1 MATARAEIQR
11 VLEEVIAPLVQADG
25 GRLFVLQLDDDLV
38 ALHLAGRF
46 SGCPGNDLVA
56 RRIIEPAIAAVAP
69 GVTCRIHSGARVP
82 EGSTLVEPRTSS

>member
-1 MATARAEIQR
+1 MGTAKAEIQR

-25 GRLFVLQLDDDLV
+25 GRLFVLKLDDDLV
-38 ALHLAGRF
+38 ELHLSGRF

-69 GVTCRIHSGARVP
+69 GVACRVYSGALVP
-82 EGSTLVEPRTSS
+82 EGSTLVEPKGS

>member
-1 MATARAEIQR
+1 MSTAKVEIQR

-25 GRLFVLQLDDDLV
+25 GRLFVLRIDDDSV
-38 ALHLAGRF
+38 DLHLAGRF

-69 GVTCRIHSGARVP
+69 GVACRVSSGARVP
-82 EGSTLVEPRTSS
+82 EGSTLVEPRTS

>member
-1 MATARAEIQR
+1 MGTAKAEIQR

-25 GRLFVLQLDDDLV
+25 GKLFVLKLDEDSV
-38 ALHLAGRF
+38 EIHLAGRF

-69 GVTCRIHSGARVP
+69 RVVCRITSGARVP
-82 EGSTLVEPRTSS
+82 DGSTLVEPRLT